1 MISQAQAYQEVYD
14 ILKNMDKKMVMKVPQ
29 KILEYIIENRDKKY
43 KTKVKQ
49 KDLFN
54 PDNIDDRTC
63 NILSWLN
70 LNYWADE
77 TEKKELNIILSNNE
91 IKLENEKI
99 KKFSNEIFNNSKM
112 KDTFN
117 RETKEEKHIIEY
129 KENIFR
135 KIINFIKKQMIY
147 RKKE

>member
-1 MISQAQAYQEVYD
+1 MA
-14 ILKNMDKKMVMKVPQ
+14 
-29 KILEYIIENRDKKY
+29 
-43 KTKVKQ
+43 
-49 KDLFN
+49 
-54 PDNIDDRTC
+54 
-63 NILSWLN
+63 
-70 LNYWADE
+70 
-77 TEKKELNIILSNNE
+77 
-91 IKLENEKI
+91 EKI

-117 RETKEEKHIIEY
+117 RESKEEKHIIEY